1 MSASSLTRTP
11 SATSA
16 PAVGQLHPSDAF
28 RSLAIR
34 RLLSRHGQLWHQ
46 LVSTELTSVQFG
58 VLLCL
63 GHAPDGL
70 VQSELGAQL
79 HLDKATVTEL
89 VRRMGRRGL
98 VRVERDPDDG
108 RRRIVS
114 LTTEGG
120 RTLQE
125 LHGPAL
131 EVDRRL
137 LDQLDLAEQQ
147 DLDRLLERALQD
159 QES

>member
-1 MSASSLTRTP
+1 M
-11 SATSA
+11 
-16 PAVGQLHPSDAF
+16 
-28 RSLAIR
+28 
-34 RLLSRHGQLWHQ
+34 
-46 LVSTELTSVQFG
+46 
-58 VLLCL
+58 
-63 GHAPDGL
+63 
-70 VQSELGAQL
+70 
-79 HLDKATVTEL
+79 
-89 VRRMGRRGL
+89 
-98 VRVERDPDDG
+98 RVERDPDDG

>member
-1 MSASSLTRTP
+1 MRIHRLEIEGF
-11 SATSA
+11 
-16 PAVGQLHPSDAF
+16 GQLNDSDGEKIGGFGPPTIA
-28 RSLAIR
+28 AAWIDDED
-34 RLLSRHGQLWHQ
+34 LSAWE
-46 LVSTELTSVQFG
+46 LVE
-58 VLLCL
+58 
-63 GHAPDGL
+63 GHAPEGL
-70 VQSELGAQL
+70 VRSELGAQL
-79 HLDKATVTEL
+79 HLDKAPVTEL